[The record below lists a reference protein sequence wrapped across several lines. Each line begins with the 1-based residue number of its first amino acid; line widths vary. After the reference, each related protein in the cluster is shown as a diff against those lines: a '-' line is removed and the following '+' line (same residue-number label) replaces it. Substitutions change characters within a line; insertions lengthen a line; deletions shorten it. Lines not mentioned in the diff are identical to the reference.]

1 MTMGFQ
7 KTVTATTLLPARR
20 SAAFGFTLIELL
32 IVVAI
37 IGILA
42 AIAVPSYQAQVREA
56 RRSDAHTALTRFALA
71 VERYAVAQGSY
82 VGATTAVFSTTSTD
96 GYYTLSISS
105 VTATTYTLTAD
116 ATGTQTADTSCLS
129 LTLDQAGTKLPTDCW

>member
-1 MTMGFQ
+1 M
-7 KTVTATTLLPARR
+7 VSISLPALR
-20 SAAFGFTLIELL
+20 SATRGFTLIELL

-37 IGILA
+37 VGILA

-82 VGATTAVFSTTSTD
+82 VGATTAVYSTPPPMAITPSAST
-96 GYYTLSISS
+96 
-105 VTATTYTLTAD
+105 V
-116 ATGTQTADTSCLS
+116 
-129 LTLDQAGTKLPTDCW
+129 

>member
-1 MTMGFQ
+1 MASISPAARHS
-7 KTVTATTLLPARR
+7 TAR
-20 SAAFGFTLIELL
+20 GFTLIELL

-37 IGILA
+37 VGILA

-82 VGATTAVFSTTSTD
+82 LGATTAIYGTTSSD
-96 GYYTLSISS
+96 GYYTLSISN
-105 VTATTYTLTAD
+105 VTTTTYTLTAT
-116 ATGTQTADTSCLS
+116 ATGTQTADSSCLN
-129 LTLDQAGTKLPTDCW
+129 LTLDQAGTKLPTGCW

>member
-1 MTMGFQ
+1 MASISPAARHS
-7 KTVTATTLLPARR
+7 TAR
-20 SAAFGFTLIELL
+20 GFTLIELL

-37 IGILA
+37 VGILA

-82 VGATTAVFSTTSTD
+82 LGATTAIYDTTSSD
-96 GYYTLSISS
+96 GYYTLSISN
-105 VTATTYTLTAD
+105 VTTTTYTLTAA
-116 ATGTQTADTSCLS
+116 ATGTQTADSSCLN
-129 LTLDQAGTKLPTDCW
+129 LTLDQAGTKLPTGCW

>member
-7 KTVTATTLLPARR
+7 KTAMASTSPPARR
-20 SAAFGFTLIELL
+20 STAYGFTLIELL

-82 VGATTAVFSTTSTD
+82 LGATTAVYSTTSSD

-105 VTATTYTLTAD
+105 VTATTYTLTAA

-129 LTLDQAGTKLPTDCW
+129 LTLDQARNKLPAGCW